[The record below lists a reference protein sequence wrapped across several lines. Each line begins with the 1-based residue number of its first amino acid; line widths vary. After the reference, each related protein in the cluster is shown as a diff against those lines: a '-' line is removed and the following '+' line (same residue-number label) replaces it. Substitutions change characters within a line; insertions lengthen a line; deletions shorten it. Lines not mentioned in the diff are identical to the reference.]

1 MSMDA
6 AAFDAL
12 AAAGHTR
19 IPLTRTLRADLDT
32 PLSAYLKLA
41 DGPNAYLLESVT
53 GGEHLGRYS
62 IIGLPARE
70 RLSVRG
76 TTMQRERDGE
86 VVEEYEVADPLAEI
100 DRLMAAEKVPRL
112 PGMPPCSGGWV
123 GYFGFETVGYV
134 ERRLNRSDRADT
146 LQTPEILLLLSEELA
161 VMDNKL
167 GQLHLIV
174 HANPSEPQAHA
185 RASRRLDQLTHR
197 LRSAAPSYPEIIDP
211 SVLTEADFVSGFTR
225 EQFEAAVRQCQ
236 EYILAGDAFQIVL
249 SQRLSVPF
257 HARPVDV
264 YRALRAL
271 NPSPYMFFLDL
282 EQMHVAGS
290 SPELI
295 YQVENGRVIVRPL
308 AGTLPR
314 GATAE
319 EDRRNAERLLADPKE
334 CAEHLMLI
342 DLARNDVGRIAESGT
357 VTVPEQMAIEKYSHV
372 MHIVS
377 QVEGDLRADLSP
389 MQVLRAC
396 FPAGTLSGAPKIRA
410 IEIIQ
415 ELEPIRRNLYGG
427 AIGYINW
434 WGETD
439 LAIGIRTAMIK
450 DGQLHVQ
457 AGAGIV
463 ADSDPGKEWEETMNK
478 GRALFRAVTEAA
490 AGL

>member
-1 MSMDA
+1 MTVDLA
-6 AAFDAL
+6 TFEAL

-19 IPLTRTLRADLDT
+19 IPLTRCLRADLDT

-70 RLSVRG
+70 RLYVHG
-76 TTMQRERDGE
+76 HTLTHERDGE
-86 VVEEYEVADPLAEI
+86 VIEELQVSDPLAEI
-100 DRLMAAEKVPRL
+100 DRRMAAEKVPKI
-112 PGMPPCSGGWV
+112 PGLPPCSGGWV

-134 ERRLNRSDRADT
+134 EPRLRRSDRPDM
-146 LQTPEILLLLSEELA
+146 LKTPEILLLLSEELA

-174 HANPSEPQAHA
+174 HADPSQPQAYA
-185 RASRRLDQLTHR
+185 RAARRLDQLTHR
-197 LRSAAPSYPEIIDP
+197 LRGSAPSYPEIIDP
-211 SVLTEADFVSGFTR
+211 EVLTEADFVSGFTR
-225 EQFEAAVRQCQ
+225 EEFETAVRQCQ

-257 HARPVDV
+257 RARPVDV

-282 EQMHVAGS
+282 GDMHVAGS

-295 YQVENGRVIVRPL
+295 YQVENGKVIVRPL

-314 GATAE
+314 GETAE
-319 EDRRNAERLLADPKE
+319 ADRQNAERLLADPKE

-342 DLARNDVGRIAESGT
+342 DLARNDVGRIAQSGS
-357 VTVPEQMAIEKYSHV
+357 VSVPEQMIIEKYSHV

-377 QVEGDLRADLSP
+377 QVEGQLREDLSP

-415 ELEPIRRNLYGG
+415 ELEPIQRNLYGG

-450 DGQLHVQ
+450 DRQLHVQ

-463 ADSDPGKEWEETMNK
+463 ADSDPGKEWEETMSK